1 MQAKVNLKYDSWH
14 KDILAHFGQKLGG
27 SMTEFHS
34 NVSKAR
40 TELEQQSIEGASTS
54 EAVSF
59 ITYVQSL
66 KRKTKFWE
74 KQVEVIR

>member
-1 MQAKVNLKYDSWH
+1 M
-14 KDILAHFGQKLGG
+14 
-27 SMTEFHS
+27 
-34 NVSKAR
+34 SKAR

-66 KRKTKFWE
+66 KRKIKFWE
-74 KQVEVIR
+74 KQVEVNLMFVCQLLLVQ